1 MKNNAFVDAVRRIA
15 ESSPTYRE
23 GGTGKDGTCDCIGLV
38 MGALGKDYPMHS
50 TNYFAR
56 FQMRVLDCLLD
67 ESQLHEGAVVYKSR
81 RSVEQLHERYQPG
94 GRYYTGDLLDYYH
107 VGVVTSIDPLEITHC
122 TSTDSINGIAYDSSI
137 RAWSHIGDLLDVE
150 YAEAFEPEGVQPET
164 TLFELAVV
172 YSENGNPVKLRS
184 TPSTKLPYIAEVPR
198 GARVEVLESAG
209 EWSTIRWNGQRGYM
223 MSQYLRA
230 IGNAETMPK
239 AENRITI
246 TISADAAMELQK
258 ALSGVL

>member
-81 RSVEQLHERYQPG
+81 RSTEQLHERYQPG

-107 VGVVTSIDPLEITHC
+107 VGVVTSIDPPEITHC

-137 RAWSHIGDLLDVE
+137 RAWSHIGNLLDVE
-150 YAEAFEPEGVQPET
+150 YAEAFEPET

-198 GARVEVLESAG
+198 GAMVEVLESAG
-209 EWSTIRWNGQRGYM
+209 EWSTVRWSGQRGYM
-223 MSQYLRA
+223 MSQYLRP
-230 IGNAETMPK
+230 IGAADAEPDTQ
-239 AENRITI
+239 NTVTI
-246 TISADAAMELQK
+246 TISASAALELYR
-258 ALSGVL
+258 ALGGVL